1 MISILSYIE
10 FIKKK
15 MNFVKNNYHLIS
27 NDNAIN
33 GLKYE
38 KIVSFNFLNEIYEL
52 FTRSYYLLMN
62 RPDNDIIQQIIGS
75 ISAILEQEASSLCI
89 FLIIQIIVWRKMDKK
104 YHFYDEFMNILL
116 YEKINNDII
125 YFINEKSYENKIK
138 YLQKLVENTKY
149 EENFNLKEFFDP
161 DSKQRKIYQN
171 IPIKIYYPDELENN
185 SEIGLSNIHPE
196 DDYYQK
202 NERIILQINQFLID
216 ETSKS
221 SAQYQIDPE
230 DIEIVSNEI
239 IGQGDSSKVYLG
251 KYKDLYVALKKIKIK
266 DINDNLCKEYQNEI
280 TALTS
285 IRHPNIIT
293 FLGTY
298 EENDNLVIVTEYCEG
313 GNLFDLLHNETYIE
327 LSWGLKLKFLIEIS
341 QAMNFLHKNEPKII
355 HRDLKP
361 LNILLSSEIKE
372 NKNNNHASIKIIDF
386 GLSQT
391 IYKEE
396 EKNNNDNLLK
406 GIGSA
411 QWMAP
416 EELKCL
422 DGLNE
427 KVDVYS
433 FGIIIWEMITRV
445 PPYKD
450 MEISKVVN
458 YVCNENG
465 RPDYN
470 LIRNYKDNVPISIF
484 ELMDDCWN
492 KNPDKRPDFEEILKR
507 LNNIKKC
514 YPFK

>member
-1 MISILSYIE
+1 
-10 FIKKK
+10 
-15 MNFVKNNYHLIS
+15 
-27 NDNAIN
+27 
-33 GLKYE
+33 
-38 KIVSFNFLNEIYEL
+38 
-52 FTRSYYLLMN
+52 
-62 RPDNDIIQQIIGS
+62 
-75 ISAILEQEASSLCI
+75 
-89 FLIIQIIVWRKMDKK
+89 
-104 YHFYDEFMNILL
+104 
-116 YEKINNDII
+116 
-125 YFINEKSYENKIK
+125 
-138 YLQKLVENTKY
+138 
-149 EENFNLKEFFDP
+149 
-161 DSKQRKIYQN
+161 
-171 IPIKIYYPDELENN
+171 
-185 SEIGLSNIHPE
+185 
-196 DDYYQK
+196 
-202 NERIILQINQFLID
+202 
-216 ETSKS
+216 
-221 SAQYQIDPE
+221 
-230 DIEIVSNEI
+230 
-239 IGQGDSSKVYLG
+239 
-251 KYKDLYVALKKIKIK
+251 
-266 DINDNLCKEYQNEI
+266 
-280 TALTS
+280 
-285 IRHPNIIT
+285 
-293 FLGTY
+293 
-298 EENDNLVIVTEYCEG
+298 
-313 GNLFDLLHNETYIE
+313 
-327 LSWGLKLKFLIEIS
+327 
-341 QAMNFLHKNEPKII
+341 MNFLHKNEPKII